1 MALAFDPQIH
11 HQDDLGHDTLMGLQE
26 LDSHLAI
33 FEETAAPASL
43 SDSSSDDFHDATDL
57 TSSNHSHESES
68 NNFNAKVEP
77 AAIPCKVIEANGT
90 PKYAY
95 PTIKYLSHRIN
106 ISFLQLP
113 TNLVLIVHSDHR
125 TVVHPKIMEFF
136 ELESNIYEHQQRR
149 RQQQNGPMSLRHWH
163 LYRAKQHHLLISITL
178 EILGNHH
185 LR

>member
-1 MALAFDPQIH
+1 MGSTPSRTAKPTFAEDSTEPDISTQSSPNTKSKVPEMALAFDSQIH
-11 HQDDLGHDTLMGLQE
+11 HHDDLGHDTLMGLQE

-113 TNLVLIVHSDHR
+113 TNLVLIVHS
-125 TVVHPKIMEFF
+125 
-136 ELESNIYEHQQRR
+136 
-149 RQQQNGPMSLRHWH
+149 
-163 LYRAKQHHLLISITL
+163 
-178 EILGNHH
+178 
-185 LR
+185 

>member
-33 FEETAAPASL
+33 FEETAATASL

-77 AAIPCKVIEANGT
+77 AAIHRKVVEANGIS
-90 PKYAY
+90 KYAY
-95 PTIKYLSHRIN
+95 PTIKHLSHRIN
-106 ISFLQLP
+106 ISFLQIS
-113 TNLVLIVHSDHR
+113 TNLVLIIYSDRHS
-125 TVVHPKIMEFF
+125 VVHLRIIVFF
-136 ELESNIYEHQQRR
+136 ELESNLYEHQQHR
-149 RQQQNGPMSLRHWH
+149 RQRRNGPTSLRPWL
-163 LYRAKQHHLLISITL
+163 LYQAKQHRLRTLIIS
-178 EILGNHH
+178 EILGTHQ

>member
-1 MALAFDPQIH
+1 MALTFDPQIH

-68 NNFNAKVEP
+68 NNFNSKVEP
-77 AAIPCKVIEANGT
+77 AAIYHKVVEANGT
-90 PKYAY
+90 SKYAH

-106 ISFLQLP
+106 ISFLQIP
-113 TNLVLIVHSDHR
+113 TNLVLIVYSDPR
-125 TVVHPKIMEFF
+125 SVVHLKIMEFF
-136 ELESNIYEHQQRR
+136 EPESNIYEHQQHR
-149 RQQQNGPMSLRHWH
+149 RQRRNGPTFLRHWR
-163 LYRAKQHHLLISITL
+163 LYQAKQHRLPTLIIP

-185 LR
+185 PR